1 MLTDNQPTSGEGKTN
16 LVALLNEKLARASV
30 LVDAGDCDNAI
41 AVLREAIEFDSSR
54 DLLWFKLGEAYR
66 RAQKYQEARAAYSEA
81 IAIKPIGPYYNN
93 LGETHHKLGNSSE
106 AISAYRNA
114 ARVDPANAS
123 TYYFNVGA
131 VHTNT
136 GNLEDANEA
145 YDEAIWA
152 NPKHASA
159 HYFKGVNLLGEARTV
174 CGEVTVP
181 DGAIEAFHTY
191 LDLQP
196 DGKFAATALQF
207 IAFLGNRIVTI
218 YTRDW
223 SPTPL
228 NSVNRR
234 VRKSAG
240 AVSERKDQGL
250 FLRRIYPSYPALAK
264 SARVQGPAV
273 LNAIIGEDGTV
284 VFVGVVSGNP
294 LLLES
299 SIDAVRQWKYKP
311 FVIDDQAVEV
321 ATEVRIIFSLSEN
334 TSGKLAPQDRLS
346 RW

>member
-1 MLTDNQPTSGEGKTN
+1 MSMALAKKCVMLTNNQPTSGEGKTK
-16 LVALLNEKLARASV
+16 LVALLNEKLSQARAF
-30 LVDAGDCDNAI
+30 VDAGDYDNAI
-41 AVLREAIEFDSSR
+41 AVLRGAIELDPSR

-81 IAIKPIGPYYNN
+81 IAIKPIGPYYSD
-93 LGETHHKLGNSSE
+93 LGETHTKLGNSSE

-131 VHTNT
+131 VHTNA

-152 NPKHASA
+152 NPRHGSA

-207 IAFLGNRIVTI
+207 IAFLGNRIETT
-218 YTRDW
+218 YTSDW
-223 SPTPL
+223 SPAPL
-228 NSVNRR
+228 NSVNRH
-234 VRKSAG
+234 VRRAAK
-240 AVSERKDQGL
+240 AVSERQDQGL
-250 FLRRIYPSYPALAK
+250 ILRRICPSYPALAK
-264 SARVQGPAV
+264 SARV
-273 LNAIIGEDGTV
+273 
-284 VFVGVVSGNP
+284 
-294 LLLES
+294 
-299 SIDAVRQWKYKP
+299 
-311 FVIDDQAVEV
+311 
-321 ATEVRIIFSLSEN
+321 
-334 TSGKLAPQDRLS
+334 
-346 RW
+346 